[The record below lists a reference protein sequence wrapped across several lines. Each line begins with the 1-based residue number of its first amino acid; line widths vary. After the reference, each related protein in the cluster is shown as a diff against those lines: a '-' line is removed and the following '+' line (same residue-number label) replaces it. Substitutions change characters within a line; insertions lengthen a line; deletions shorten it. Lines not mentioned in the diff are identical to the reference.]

1 MKKTAYLRWLMVQC
15 QINADGPDGYL
26 HLCEILQGTYFVSL
40 VEFDENRADE
50 GRHLRN
56 EWADTDGDIH
66 ELEDELI
73 PYTCTMLEL
82 LLVMARRMAYEMM
95 DSQFEAETVSRNDRI
110 RKAAEMLENAG
121 LAYFRND
128 IFEAEPQ
135 YSERQIKA
143 ILGSIVYRRYDQKGN
158 GGFFP
163 CENPRTDQRSTEL
176 LIQMNNYLEENYD
189 IC

>member
-1 MKKTAYLRWLMVQC
+1 MKRTAYLRWLMAQC
-15 QINADGPDGYL
+15 QINADGADGYL

-95 DSQFEAETVSRNDRI
+95 DSQFEAETGKWVS
-110 RKAAEMLENAG
+110 EMLENAG

-163 CENPRTDQRSTEL
+163 CENPRTDQRNTEL
-176 LIQMNNYLEENYD
+176 LIQMNDYLEENYD